1 MRSVQKDVEAILHD
15 PRTRSNGTAVA
26 YVPPNAIRSLSHYG
40 WHHEKI
46 SVWSDTE
53 TDSHLGASLTGV
65 AGREREVAIAL
76 GKLFVQ
82 RRDVK
87 AVQNEFTGNW
97 SRRTE
102 PIKMGDVVAH
112 VLGKKS
118 IGHYLIDPETD
129 KCRVFALDIDIV
141 DSKMETLK
149 DNPDPELR
157 AKYVPQYF
165 PMNPSG
171 PTHQLT
177 EYNPRMAWHDRAHPA
192 RLWTKRALSIVAA
205 EIAVVIMNDLGLPC
219 LVSYSGNKGL
229 HVYAVLHQDL
239 GGPGP
244 IPAEDAREGAVLA
257 LEKTGMFVP
266 GKGKNFY
273 KAIDQDPVLGFP
285 QLEVEV
291 FPKQGTVGPGGYGNL
306 MRLPLGRNFK
316 SEKDKA
322 FFMDFSQFP
331 YGFAPVDPLKAM
343 SICNP
348 FEGSYIKVPHTPG
361 GVNG

>member
-1 MRSVQKDVEAILHD
+1 M
-15 PRTRSNGTAVA
+15 
-26 YVPPNAIRSLSHYG
+26 
-40 WHHEKI
+40 
-46 SVWSDTE
+46 
-53 TDSHLGASLTGV
+53 TGV
-65 AGREREVAIAL
+65 AGREREIAAAI

-87 AVQNEFTGNW
+87 AVQNELTGVW
-97 SRRTE
+97 ARSKT
-102 PIKMGDVVAH
+102 PIKMGDVVDH

-129 KCRVFALDIDIV
+129 LCRVFALDIDIV

-149 DNPDPELR
+149 EHTDPEKR

-165 PMNPSG
+165 PLNPSG
-171 PTHQLT
+171 PTYQLT
-177 EYNPRMAWHDRAHPA
+177 EYNPRTAWYDRAHPA

-219 LVSYSGNKGL
+219 LVSYSGSKGI
-229 HVYAVLHQDL
+229 HVYAVLHQDH

-244 IPAEDAREGAVLA
+244 IPADDAREGAILA
-257 LEKTGMFVP
+257 LEKTGMFIP

-273 KAIDQDPVLGFP
+273 KAIDQDPVRGFP

-291 FPKQGTVGPGGYGNL
+291 FPKQGAVGPGGYGNL

-316 SEKDKA
+316 SERDKS
-322 FFMDFSQFP
+322 FFMDFSKYPFD
-331 YGFAPVDPLKAM
+331 FAPLDPLTA
-343 SICNP
+343 IQRCNP
-348 FEGSYIKVPHTPG
+348 FVGTYIKVPYTPDV